1 MYSKIYHLNF
11 KTLDAA
17 KLAASHL
24 SEEIGGAIADANIAS
39 LNIMLQKNGKITV
52 VVRFDLLDELN
63 AFNIV
68 GNRMIAKMQGIFSMM
83 TSDEA
88 AAVAVYVFERE
99 AATIA

>member
-11 KTLDAA
+11 KSLDAA
-17 KLAASHL
+17 KLAAAHL
-24 SEEIGGAIADANIAS
+24 SEEIGGVIGDGNIAS

-52 VVRFDLLDELN
+52 VLRFDSLDELN
-63 AFNIV
+63 AFNV
-68 GNRMIAKMQGIFSMM
+68 MGNRVISKLQGIFTMM

-99 AATIA
+99 AAMIA